1 MKTRE
6 RKESM
11 EKEKIKEMLEERF
24 QVIPVYPRKRHI
36 LFWYDEQKAFQD
48 IIEELQLDKVKILRL
63 QKGVNRNAEEIDTN
77 LFKIK
82 YTLEILDTDS
92 HYLIYSANPR
102 PCKHENYL
110 LDIESYS
117 DFFEADKSSMLVD
130 DFGFDRK
137 NSEIHNTIQ
146 EYSDFFASK
155 ERREKLKKLLE
166 NPFHTSEQEL
176 KLSILAVIVGAKTAD
191 FQEILKNIIFDS
203 GKLEQIKKWMGLSFL
218 YEQIL
223 RKFHLSIESWEEFL
237 KTLVVVHFYR
247 EIQQKPS
254 IHLESYYL
262 GKTNELFIFTSS
274 LFQNQNDSEHIQEI
288 FYEVGK
294 ELNMKGRIEE
304 LEFEKMLLGNSF
316 EYFEKRILQ
325 ELVERLQLGVV
336 DYSQYISWIQT
347 RSHCSLWKEKYFY
360 FYETLLAIAC
370 LLEEKEQL
378 EIKNRKTLSE
388 ILEDYTAHYYKID
401 QAYRNFYYSYD
412 QIKSSELASMFDSFH
427 SKISHFY
434 EVEYLEILLAL
445 WNEHLEERNS
455 LVQQKD
461 FYEKY
466 IRRSYTRV
474 AVIISDALRYEVGE
488 EITRQLEK
496 EGTAKEIKIF
506 PLLTNLPSIT
516 SVGMTQLLPPG
527 KERNIDLFHNKMTVN
542 GISTFSTENREKIL
556 KESCLESSAI
566 SYDIFKN
573 KNRSEQEAYVKG
585 KKVLYFYHD
594 SIDAIG
600 DKAKTEHRTFDAC
613 KMAIQDIL
621 SLTKILSGLGVVNI
635 FITSDHGFLYERKE
649 IEEYNKLELQEE
661 YFLLGKR
668 YAFSTKKV
676 KEKGCIT
683 ISVGDFFGIFP
694 EKNQRIKVG
703 GSGLQFVHGGSSP
716 QEMIIP
722 CIHYRG
728 GTNVKKAKKVGVC
741 IKETGEK
748 ITSYFIKFA
757 VYQLEPVNSQEKLIE
772 RTIVAALYDGN
783 VRVSNEFKI
792 LLCAETENTEYPFSL
807 TLSGEHEKVI
817 LRIIDVESKDIL
829 EQKEYQ
835 VKIGIASEFDF

>member
-1 MKTRE
+1 MKNRE
-6 RKESM
+6 RKENM

-24 QVIPVYPRKRHI
+24 QATPAYPRKRHI
-36 LFWYDEQKAFQD
+36 LFWYDGKKAFQD
-48 IIEELQLDKVKILRL
+48 IVDELHFDRVKILRL
-63 QKGVNRNAEEIDTN
+63 QKGVNRNGEEIDTN

-82 YTLEILDTDS
+82 YTLEILDPDS

-102 PCKHENYL
+102 PSKHENYL

-137 NSEIHNTIQ
+137 NDEIHNTIQ
-146 EYSDFFASK
+146 EYSEFFASK
-155 ERREKLKKLLE
+155 ERREKLRKLLE
-166 NPFHTSEQEL
+166 HPSHTSEQEL
-176 KLSILAVIVGAKTAD
+176 KLSILAVIVGSKTVD
-191 FQEILKNIIFDS
+191 LQEILKNIIFDS
-203 GKLEQIKKWMGLSFL
+203 GKLEQIKKWKGLSFL

-223 RKFHLSIESWEEFL
+223 RKFNLAIETWEEFL
-237 KTLVVVHFYR
+237 KVLVVVHFYR
-247 EIQQKPS
+247 EVQQKPS
-254 IHLESYYL
+254 LSLESYYL

-274 LFQNQNDSEHIQEI
+274 LFQNQNDSERIQGI

-294 ELNMKGRIEE
+294 ELNIKDRIEE

-325 ELVERLQLGVV
+325 ELAERLQLGVV
-336 DYSQYISWIQT
+336 DYSQYISWIQD
-347 RSHCSLWKEKYFY
+347 RSRYSLWKEKYFY
-360 FYETLLAIAC
+360 FYEALLAIAH
-370 LLEEKEQL
+370 LLQEKEQL
-378 EIKNRKTLSE
+378 EIQDRETLSE

-434 EVEYLEILLAL
+434 EVEYLEVLLAL

-455 LVQQKD
+455 LAQQKD
-461 FYEKY
+461 FYERY
-466 IRRSYTRV
+466 IKNSDTRV

-496 EGTAKEIKIF
+496 EGNAKEIQIF
-506 PLLTNLPSIT
+506 PLLSNLPSIT

-527 KERNIDLFHNKMTVN
+527 KERNIDLFRNKMTVN

-556 KESCLESSAI
+556 KETCLESSAI
-566 SYDIFKN
+566 SYDAFKN
-573 KNRSEQEAYVKG
+573 QNRSDQEAYVKG

-621 SLTKILSGLGVVNI
+621 SLTKILSGLGIVNI
-635 FITSDHGFLYERKE
+635 FISSDHGFLYERKE
-649 IEEYNKLELQEE
+649 IEEYNKLELREN

-668 YAFSTKKV
+668 YAFSSKKV
-676 KEKGCIT
+676 SEKGCIT
-683 ISVGDFFGIFP
+683 IQVGDFFGVFP

-728 GTNVKKAKKVGVC
+728 GTRVKKAKKVGLC

-748 ITSYFIKFA
+748 ITSSFTKFTI
-757 VYQLEPVNSQEKLIE
+757 YQLEPVNLQEKLLE
-772 RTIVAALYDGN
+772 RTVVAALYEGDL
-783 VRVSNEFKI
+783 RVSNEFKI
-792 LLCAETENTEYPFSL
+792 LLCAETENTEYSFSL
-807 TLSGEHEKVI
+807 TLSGEHEKVT
-817 LRIIDVESKDIL
+817 LRLSDLESKDIL
-829 EQKEYQ
+829 DQKEYQ
-835 VKIGIASEFDF
+835 VKLGIASEFDF

>member
-274 LFQNQNDSEHIQEI
+274 LFQNQNDSERIQEI

-336 DYSQYISWIQT
+336 DYSQYISWIQA

-466 IRRSYTRV
+466 IRRSDTRV

-496 EGTAKEIKIF
+496 EGNAKEIKIF

-621 SLTKILSGLGVVNI
+621 SLTKILSSLGVVNI

-748 ITSYFIKFA
+748 ITSHFIKFA

-792 LLCAETENTEYPFSL
+792 LLCAKTENTEYPFSL